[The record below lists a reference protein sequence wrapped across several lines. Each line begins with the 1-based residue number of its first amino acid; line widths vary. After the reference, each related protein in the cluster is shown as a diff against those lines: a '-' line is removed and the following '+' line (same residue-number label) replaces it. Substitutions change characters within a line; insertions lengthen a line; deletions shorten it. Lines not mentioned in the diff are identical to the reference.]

1 MLQIRLAF
9 IVIALVSSGIS
20 QGRMNGIGIGH
31 FNKYQGIKNAVGGA
45 VELAPSFQKNVS
57 LTNPST
63 WHNLKF
69 AYLSISYS
77 GNENIIKTP
86 STVNGYSSLSNA
98 LWVVPIKSNSSI
110 GLSLSPYS
118 DQRSTIVDR
127 DTSYFQAFDSTFGYT
142 RSFERSGGILSFKIS
157 SSLKISDKVALG
169 VNHSILFGSSRQNE
183 SITFGGSSII
193 QSSRAKYNG
202 IVNDFFINILLM
214 DDLES
219 YFKYTFSLKPL
230 ESAIEKKYLFDDAN
244 GNGYHDYSTTGFD
257 FPFPDSVS
265 ASPEERVE
273 DIHNPNGFK
282 LGLNKSFG
290 EKIALAFEMG
300 TLNDIAKGQDS
311 FLLTPIPNWI
321 EKTNSLKASFS
332 YFPENYSMRIFDKFS
347 FKSGLIH
354 HIHKMKYDNDDYFD
368 EIAELGFSFGIGFKF
383 KPVGNQINL
392 NYYFGNR
399 EYSNIAEKEFIQQIQ
414 VGISLADIWF
424 VKRRQK

>member
-1 MLQIRLAF
+1 MLQIRLVF
-9 IVIALVSSGIS
+9 IIVALISLGIS
-20 QGRMNGIGIGH
+20 QGRMNGIGVGH
-31 FNKYQGIKNAVGGA
+31 FYKYQGIQNVLSGA
-45 VELAPSFQKNVS
+45 VELAPSFQNNVS

-77 GNENIIKTP
+77 GNENVIRTP

-98 LWVVPIKSNSSI
+98 LWVVPVKSYSSI

-118 DQRSTIVDR
+118 DQRSTIVDK
-127 DTSYFQAFDSTFGYT
+127 DTSYFQAFDSTLGYT

-157 SSLKISDKVALG
+157 SSLKVNDRASLG
-169 VNHSILFGSSRQNE
+169 INHSILFGSSRQNE

-193 QSSRAKYNG
+193 QSSRVKYYG
-202 IVNDFFINILLM
+202 IVNDFFINVSLI
-214 DDLES
+214 DDLS
-219 YFKYTFSLKPL
+219 SSFKYTFSPKPL

-244 GNGYHDYSTTGFD
+244 GNGYHDYSATGFD

-265 ASPEERVE
+265 ASPEKRVR

-282 LGLNKSFG
+282 LGINKSFG
-290 EKIALAFEMG
+290 EKIALAFEIG
-300 TLNDIAKGQDS
+300 TLNDIAENQYS
-311 FLLTPIPNWI
+311 FLPTPIPNWI
-321 EKTNSLKASFS
+321 EKTNSFNASFS

-354 HIHKMKYDNDDYFD
+354 HIHTMKYDEMDI
-368 EIAELGFSFGIGFKF
+368 EELGFSFGVGFKF

-399 EYSNIAEKEFIQQIQ
+399 KFSNISDKELIQQIQ

>member
-1 MLQIRLAF
+1 MLQIRLVFVAC
-9 IVIALVSSGIS
+9 VLVSIGIS
-20 QGRMNGIGIGH
+20 QGRMNGIGVGH
-31 FNKYQGIKNAVGGA
+31 FNKYQGIQNAVDGA

-57 LTNPST
+57 LANPST

-77 GNENIIKTP
+77 GNENVIKNP
-86 STVNGYSSLSNA
+86 STANGYSSLSNA

-118 DQRSTIVDR
+118 DQRLTIVDR

-157 SSLKISDKVALG
+157 SSLKVSDRAALG
-169 VNHSILFGSSRQNE
+169 INHSVLFGSSRQNE

-202 IVNDFFINILLM
+202 IVNDLFFNVLLI
-214 DDLES
+214 DDLSS

-244 GNGYHDYSTTGFD
+244 GNGYHDYSATGFD

-265 ASPEERVE
+265 ASPERVE
-273 DIHNPNGFK
+273 KDIHNPNGFK

-290 EKIALAFEMG
+290 EKIALAFEIG
-300 TLNDIAKGQDS
+300 TLNDIAENQDS
-311 FLLTPIPNWI
+311 FLSTPIPNWI

-332 YFPENYSMRIFDKFS
+332 YFPENYSMRFFDKFS
-347 FKSGLIH
+347 IKSGLIH
-354 HIHKMKYDNDDYFD
+354 HLHIMRYDEM
-368 EIAELGFSFGIGFKF
+368 EIEELGFSFGVGFKF

-399 EYSNIAEKEFIQQIQ
+399 KFSNIEEKEFIQQIQ

>member
-1 MLQIRLAF
+1 MLQIRLVF
-9 IVIALVSSGIS
+9 MIVALVSLGIS
-20 QGRMNGIGIGH
+20 QGRMNGIGVGH
-31 FNKYQGIKNAVGGA
+31 FNKYQGIHNALSGA

-57 LTNPST
+57 ITNPST

-77 GNENIIKTP
+77 GNENVIRTP
-86 STVNGYSSLSNA
+86 SIVNGYSSLSNA

-157 SSLKISDKVALG
+157 SSLKVSDKAALG
-169 VNHSILFGSSRQNE
+169 INHSVLFGSSRQNE

-202 IVNDFFINILLM
+202 IVNDFFINVSLIENLS
-214 DDLES
+214 S

-230 ESAIEKKYLFDDAN
+230 ESAIEQKFLFDDAN

-257 FPFPDSVS
+257 FPSPDSVN
-265 ASPEERVE
+265 ASPEVTVK

-282 LGLNKSFG
+282 LGINKSFG
-290 EKIALAFEMG
+290 EKMALAFEIG
-300 TLNDIAKGQDS
+300 NLNDIAENQDL
-311 FLLTPIPNWI
+311 FLLTPISNWI
-321 EKTNSLKASFS
+321 EKTNSVQASFS
-332 YFPENYSMRIFDKFS
+332 YFSENYSMRIFDKFS

-354 HIHKMKYDNDDYFD
+354 HLHRMKYD
-368 EIAELGFSFGIGFKF
+368 EIHIEELGFSFGVGFKF
-383 KPVGNQINL
+383 KPVGNQISL

-399 EYSNIAEKEFIQQIQ
+399 KFSNIAEKEFIQQIQ

>member
-1 MLQIRLAF
+1 MSQIRLVL
-9 IVIALVSSGIS
+9 IIGVLLSVGTS
-20 QGRMNGIGIGH
+20 QGRMNGIGVGH
-31 FNKYQGIKNAVGGA
+31 FYEHQGIKNAVGGA

-77 GNENIIKTP
+77 GNENVIRAP

-118 DQRSTIVDR
+118 DQRLTIVDR
-127 DTSYFQAFDSTFGYT
+127 DTSSFQAFDSNFGYI

-157 SSLKISDKVALG
+157 SSLKVSDKVALG
-169 VNHSILFGSSRQNE
+169 INHSILFGSSRQNE

-193 QSSRAKYNG
+193 KSSRAKYNG
-202 IVNDFFINILLM
+202 IVNDFFVNVLLI
-214 DDLES
+214 DDLSS
-219 YFKYTFSLKPL
+219 YLKYTFSLQPL
-230 ESAIEKKYLFDDAN
+230 ESAIEQKYLFDDAN

-265 ASPEERVE
+265 ASPEERVK

-282 LGLNKSFG
+282 LGLNKTFG
-290 EKIALAFEMG
+290 ERIALAFEIG
-300 TLNDIAKGQDS
+300 TLNDIAEKQDS
-311 FLLTPIPNWI
+311 FLLTPVANWI

-332 YFPENYSMRIFDKFS
+332 YFPENYSIRFFDKFS

-354 HIHKMKYDNDDYFD
+354 HLHTMKYDEMDI
-368 EIAELGFSFGIGFKF
+368 EELGFSFGVGFKF

-399 EYSNIAEKEFIQQIQ
+399 KFSNIVEKEFIQQIQ
-414 VGISLADIWF
+414 VGVSLADIWF

>member
-1 MLQIRLAF
+1 MLQIRLVF
-9 IVIALVSSGIS
+9 IILTLVSSGIS
-20 QGRMNGIGIGH
+20 QGRMNGIGVGH
-31 FNKYQGIKNAVGGA
+31 FNKYQGIQNALSGA

-77 GNENIIKTP
+77 GNENVFRTP

-98 LWVVPIKSNSSI
+98 LWVIPIKSNSSI
-110 GLSLSPYS
+110 GLSISPYS
-118 DQRSTIVDR
+118 DQRLTIADK

-157 SSLKISDKVALG
+157 SSLKVSEKAALG
-169 VNHSILFGSSRQNE
+169 INHNILFGSSRQNE
-183 SITFGGSSII
+183 SISFGGSSII
-193 QSSRAKYNG
+193 QSSRVKYNG
-202 IVNDFFINILLM
+202 IVNDFFINLLLI
-214 DDLES
+214 DNLSS

-230 ESAIEKKYLFDDAN
+230 ESAIEKKYLFDDTN

-265 ASPEERVE
+265 SSPEARVK

-282 LGLNKSFG
+282 LGLNKPFG
-290 EKIALAFEMG
+290 EKIAIAFEIG
-300 TLNDIAKGQDS
+300 TLNDIAENQDS

-321 EKTNSLKASFS
+321 EKTNSLKASIF

-347 FKSGLIH
+347 FQSGLIH
-354 HIHKMKYDNDDYFD
+354 HIHTMKYDEMDI
-368 EIAELGFSFGIGFKF
+368 EELGFSFGVGFKF

-392 NYYFGNR
+392 NYYIGNR
-399 EYSNIAEKEFIQQIQ
+399 KYSSISEKEFIQQIQ

>member
-1 MLQIRLAF
+1 MLQIRLVF
-9 IVIALVSSGIS
+9 IIVALVSLGIS
-20 QGRMNGIGIGH
+20 QGRMNGIGVGH
-31 FNKYQGIKNAVGGA
+31 FYRYQGIQNALSGT
-45 VELAPSFQKNVS
+45 VELAPSFQNNVS

-77 GNENIIKTP
+77 GNENVIRTP

-98 LWVVPIKSNSSI
+98 LWVVPVKSYSSI

-118 DQRSTIVDR
+118 DQRTTIVDI

-157 SSLKISDKVALG
+157 SSLKVNDIAALG
-169 VNHSILFGSSRQNE
+169 INHSILFGSSRQNE

-202 IVNDFFINILLM
+202 IVNDFFFNVFLI
-214 DDLES
+214 DDLS
-219 YFKYTFSLKPL
+219 SSFKYTFSLKPL
-230 ESAIEKKYLFDDAN
+230 ESAIEQKYLFDDAN
-244 GNGYHDYSTTGFD
+244 GNGYHDYSTAGFD

-265 ASPEERVE
+265 ASPEERVK

-282 LGLNKSFG
+282 LGFNKSFG
-290 EKIALAFEMG
+290 EKIALAFEIG
-300 TLNDIAKGQDS
+300 TLNDIAENQDS
-311 FLLTPIPNWI
+311 FLPTPIPNWI
-321 EKTNSLKASFS
+321 EKTNSINASFS

-354 HIHKMKYDNDDYFD
+354 HIHTMKYDDMNI
-368 EIAELGFSFGIGFKF
+368 EELGFSFGIGFKF

-399 EYSNIAEKEFIQQIQ
+399 KFSNISDKELIQQIQ

>member
-1 MLQIRLAF
+1 MLQIRLV
-9 IVIALVSSGIS
+9 VIIYILVSLGIS
-20 QGRMNGIGIGH
+20 QGRMNGIGLGH
-31 FNKYQGIKNAVGGA
+31 FNKYQGIQNALSGS
-45 VELAPSFQKNVS
+45 VELAPSFQNNVS
-57 LTNPST
+57 FTNPST

-77 GNENIIKTP
+77 GNENVIRGP

-118 DQRSTIVDR
+118 DQRLTTVDR

-157 SSLKISDKVALG
+157 SSLKVSDRASLG
-169 VNHSILFGSSRQNE
+169 INHSILFGSSRQNE

-202 IVNDFFINILLM
+202 IVNDFFINILLI
-214 DDLES
+214 DDLSS

-230 ESAIEKKYLFDDAN
+230 ESAIEQKYLFDDAN
-244 GNGYHDYSTTGFD
+244 GNGYHDYSTTGSD

-265 ASPEERVE
+265 ASPEKRVE

-282 LGLNKSFG
+282 LSLNKSFG
-290 EKIALAFEMG
+290 EKVALAFEIG
-300 TLNDIAKGQDS
+300 TLNDIAENQES
-311 FLLTPIPNWI
+311 FLSTPIPNWI
-321 EKTNSLKASFS
+321 EKTNSFNASFS
-332 YFPENYSMRIFDKFS
+332 YFPENYSMRFFDKFS

-354 HIHKMKYDNDDYFD
+354 YIHTMKYDEMDI
-368 EIAELGFSFGIGFKF
+368 EELGFSFGVGFKF
-383 KPVGNQINL
+383 KPVGNQINF

-399 EYSNIAEKEFIQQIQ
+399 KFSNIAEKEFIQQIQ

>member
-1 MLQIRLAF
+1 MLQIRLVF
-9 IVIALVSSGIS
+9 VIGVLLSLGIS
-20 QGRMNGIGIGH
+20 QGRMNGIGVGH
-31 FNKYQGIKNAVGGA
+31 FNEYQGIKNAVSGA

-77 GNENIIKTP
+77 GNENVIRTP

-118 DQRSTIVDR
+118 DQRLTIVG

-157 SSLKISDKVALG
+157 SSLKVSDRASLG
-169 VNHSILFGSSRQNE
+169 INHNILFGSSRQNE

-202 IVNDFFINILLM
+202 IINDLFIDVLLI
-214 DDLES
+214 DDLSS

-230 ESAIEKKYLFDDAN
+230 ESAIEQKHLFDDTN
-244 GNGYHDYSTTGFD
+244 GNGYHDFSTTGFD

-265 ASPEERVE
+265 ASLEERE
-273 DIHNPNGFK
+273 KDIHNPNGFK

-290 EKIALAFEMG
+290 EKIALAFEIG
-300 TLNDIAKGQDS
+300 TLNDIAENQNS

-321 EKTNSLKASFS
+321 EKTNSFNASFS
-332 YFPENYSMRIFDKFS
+332 YFPKNYSMKIFDKFS
-347 FKSGLIH
+347 FKLGIIH
-354 HIHKMKYDNDDYFD
+354 HIHTMKYDKMDI
-368 EIAELGFSFGIGFKF
+368 EELGFSFGFGFKF

-399 EYSNIAEKEFIQQIQ
+399 KFLDIDDKEFIQQIQ

>member
-1 MLQIRLAF
+1 MLQIRVVF
-9 IVIALVSSGIS
+9 IIIALVSLGIS
-20 QGRMNGIGIGH
+20 QGRMNGIGVGH
-31 FNKYQGIKNAVGGA
+31 FYKYQGIQNVLSGA
-45 VELAPSFQKNVS
+45 VELAPSFQNNVS

-69 AYLSISYS
+69 AHLSISYS
-77 GNENIIKTP
+77 GNENVIRTP

-98 LWVVPIKSNSSI
+98 LWVVPVKSYSSI

-118 DQRSTIVDR
+118 DQRLTIVDK

-157 SSLKISDKVALG
+157 SSLKVNDRVALG
-169 VNHSILFGSSRQNE
+169 INHSILFGSSRQNE

-193 QSSRAKYNG
+193 QSSRVKYNG
-202 IVNDFFINILLM
+202 IVNDFFFNVFLI
-214 DDLES
+214 DDLS
-219 YFKYTFSLKPL
+219 SSFKYTFSLKPL
-230 ESAIEKKYLFDDAN
+230 ESAIEQKYLFDDAN

-265 ASPEERVE
+265 ASPEKRVK

-282 LGLNKSFG
+282 LGINKSFG
-290 EKIALAFEMG
+290 EKIALAFEIG
-300 TLNDIAKGQDS
+300 TLNDFAENQDS
-311 FLLTPIPNWI
+311 FLPTPIPNWI
-321 EKTNSLKASFS
+321 EKTNSINASFS

-354 HIHKMKYDNDDYFD
+354 HIHTMKYDEMNI
-368 EIAELGFSFGIGFKF
+368 EELGFSFGIGFKF

-399 EYSNIAEKEFIQQIQ
+399 KFSNISDKELIQQIQ

>member
-1 MLQIRLAF
+1 MLQIRLVF
-9 IVIALVSSGIS
+9 MIVALVSLGIS
-20 QGRMNGIGIGH
+20 QGRMNGIGVGH
-31 FNKYQGIKNAVGGA
+31 FNKYQGIHNALSGA

-57 LTNPST
+57 ITNPST

-77 GNENIIKTP
+77 GNENVIRTP
-86 STVNGYSSLSNA
+86 SIVNGYSSLSNA

-110 GLSLSPYS
+110 GFSLSPYS

-157 SSLKISDKVALG
+157 SSLKVSDKAALG
-169 VNHSILFGSSRQNE
+169 INHSVLFGSSRQNE

-202 IVNDFFINILLM
+202 IVNDFFINVSLIENLS
-214 DDLES
+214 S

-230 ESAIEKKYLFDDAN
+230 ESAIEQKFLFDDAN

-257 FPFPDSVS
+257 FPSPDSVN
-265 ASPEERVE
+265 ASPEVTVK

-282 LGLNKSFG
+282 LGINKSFG
-290 EKIALAFEMG
+290 EKMALAFEIG
-300 TLNDIAKGQDS
+300 NLNDIAENQDL
-311 FLLTPIPNWI
+311 FLLTPISNWI
-321 EKTNSLKASFS
+321 EKTNSVQASFS
-332 YFPENYSMRIFDKFS
+332 YFSENYSMRIFDKFS

-354 HIHKMKYDNDDYFD
+354 HLHRMKYD
-368 EIAELGFSFGIGFKF
+368 EIHIEELGFSFGVGFKF
-383 KPVGNQINL
+383 KPVGNQISL

-399 EYSNIAEKEFIQQIQ
+399 KFSNIAEKEFIQQIQ

>member
-1 MLQIRLAF
+1 MLQIRLVF
-9 IVIALVSSGIS
+9 IIVGLVSLGVS
-20 QGRMNGIGIGH
+20 QGRMNGIGVGH
-31 FNKYQGIKNAVGGA
+31 FNKHQGVQNALSGA
-45 VELAPSFQKNVS
+45 VELAPSFQNNVS

-77 GNENIIKTP
+77 GDENVIRTP

-127 DTSYFQAFDSTFGYT
+127 DTSYFQAFDSTIGYT

-157 SSLKISDKVALG
+157 SSLKVSDRAALG
-169 VNHSILFGSSRQNE
+169 INHSILFGSSRQNE

-202 IVNDFFINILLM
+202 IVNDLFVNVLLM
-214 DDLES
+214 DDLSS
-219 YFKYTFSLKPL
+219 YFKYTFSPKPL

-265 ASPEERVE
+265 ASPERAEK

-290 EKIALAFEMG
+290 EKIALAFEIG
-300 TLNDIAKGQDS
+300 TLNDIAENQDS
-311 FLLTPIPNWI
+311 FLSTPIPNWI
-321 EKTNSLKASFS
+321 EKTNSLGASFS
-332 YFPENYSMRIFDKFS
+332 YFPENYSTRTFDKFS

-354 HIHKMKYDNDDYFD
+354 HLHIMRYDEM
-368 EIAELGFSFGIGFKF
+368 EIEELGFSFGVGFKF
-383 KPVGNQINL
+383 KPVANQINL

-399 EYSNIAEKEFIQQIQ
+399 KFSNIEEKEFIQQIQ

>member
-1 MLQIRLAF
+1 MLQIRLVF
-9 IVIALVSSGIS
+9 IIFTLVSSGIS
-20 QGRMNGIGIGH
+20 QGRMNGIGVGH
-31 FNKYQGIKNAVGGA
+31 FNKYQGVQNALSGA
-45 VELAPSFQKNVS
+45 VELAPSFQNNVS

-69 AYLSISYS
+69 AYLSISYG
-77 GNENIIKTP
+77 GNENVIRNP

-98 LWVVPIKSNSSI
+98 LWVVPVKSYSSI

-157 SSLKISDKVALG
+157 SSLKVSDRAALG
-169 VNHSILFGSSRQNE
+169 INHSILFGSSRQNE

-202 IVNDFFINILLM
+202 IVNDLFINVLLM
-214 DDLES
+214 DDLS
-219 YFKYTFSLKPL
+219 SSFKYTFSLKPL
-230 ESAIEKKYLFDDAN
+230 ESAIEQKYLFDDAN

-265 ASPEERVE
+265 ASPEKRVK

-282 LGLNKSFG
+282 LSFNKSFG
-290 EKIALAFEMG
+290 EKIALAFEIG
-300 TLNDIAKGQDS
+300 TLNDFAENQDS
-311 FLLTPIPNWI
+311 FLSTPIPNWI
-321 EKTNSLKASFS
+321 EKTNSFNASFS
-332 YFPENYSMRIFDKFS
+332 YFPKNYSMKIFDKFS
-347 FKSGLIH
+347 FKSGIIH
-354 HIHKMKYDNDDYFD
+354 HIHTMKYDEMDI
-368 EIAELGFSFGIGFKF
+368 EELGFSFGFGFKF

-399 EYSNIAEKEFIQQIQ
+399 KFLDIDDKEFIQQIQ

>member
-1 MLQIRLAF
+1 MLQIRLVF
-9 IVIALVSSGIS
+9 MIVALVSLGIS
-20 QGRMNGIGIGH
+20 QGRMNGIGVGH
-31 FNKYQGIKNAVGGA
+31 FNKYQGIHNALSGA

-57 LTNPST
+57 ITNPST

-77 GNENIIKTP
+77 GNENVIRTP
-86 STVNGYSSLSNA
+86 SIVNGYSSLSNA

-157 SSLKISDKVALG
+157 SSLKVSDKAALG
-169 VNHSILFGSSRQNE
+169 INHSVLFGSSRQNE

-202 IVNDFFINILLM
+202 IVNDFFINVSLIENLS
-214 DDLES
+214 S

-230 ESAIEKKYLFDDAN
+230 ESAIEQKFLFDDSN

-257 FPFPDSVS
+257 FPSPDSVN
-265 ASPEERVE
+265 ASPEVTVK

-282 LGLNKSFG
+282 LGINKSFG
-290 EKIALAFEMG
+290 EKMALAFEIG
-300 TLNDIAKGQDS
+300 NLNDIAENQDL

-321 EKTNSLKASFS
+321 EKTNSVQASFS
-332 YFPENYSMRIFDKFS
+332 YFSENYSMRIFDKFS

-354 HIHKMKYDNDDYFD
+354 HLHRMKYD
-368 EIAELGFSFGIGFKF
+368 EIHIEELGFSFGVGFKF
-383 KPVGNQINL
+383 KPVGNQISL

-399 EYSNIAEKEFIQQIQ
+399 KFSNIAEKEFIQQIQ

>member
-9 IVIALVSSGIS
+9 IIGALVSLGIS
-20 QGRMNGIGIGH
+20 QGRMNGIGVGH
-31 FNKYQGIKNAVGGA
+31 FNKYQGIQNALSGA

-77 GNENIIKTP
+77 GNENVIKTP

-118 DQRSTIVDR
+118 DQRLTIVGDS
-127 DTSYFQAFDSTFGYT
+127 SYFQAFDSTFGYT

-157 SSLKISDKVALG
+157 SSLKVSDRASLG
-169 VNHSILFGSSRQNE
+169 INHSILFGSSRQNE

-202 IVNDFFINILLM
+202 IVNDLFINVLLM
-214 DDLES
+214 DDLSS
-219 YFKYTFSLKPL
+219 YFKYTFSPKPL

-265 ASPEERVE
+265 ASPERVE
-273 DIHNPNGFK
+273 KDIHNPNGFK

-290 EKIALAFEMG
+290 EKIALAFEIG
-300 TLNDIAKGQDS
+300 TLNDIAENQDS
-311 FLLTPIPNWI
+311 FLSTPIPNWI

-332 YFPENYSMRIFDKFS
+332 YFPENYSMRFFDKFS

-354 HIHKMKYDNDDYFD
+354 HLHIMRYDEM
-368 EIAELGFSFGIGFKF
+368 EIEELGFSFGVGFKF

-399 EYSNIAEKEFIQQIQ
+399 KFSNIEEKEFIQQIQ

>member
-1 MLQIRLAF
+1 MLQIRLVF
-9 IVIALVSSGIS
+9 IIVGLVSLGIS
-20 QGRMNGIGIGH
+20 QGRMNGIGVGH
-31 FNKYQGIKNAVGGA
+31 FNKYQGVQNALSGA
-45 VELAPSFQKNVS
+45 VELAPSFQNNVS

-77 GNENIIKTP
+77 GNENVIRTP

-157 SSLKISDKVALG
+157 SSLKVSDRAALG
-169 VNHSILFGSSRQNE
+169 INHSILFGSSRQNE

-202 IVNDFFINILLM
+202 IVNDFFINVLLI
-214 DDLES
+214 DDLSS

-265 ASPEERVE
+265 ASPERGVK

-290 EKIALAFEMG
+290 EKIALAFEIG
-300 TLNDIAKGQDS
+300 TLNDIAENQDS
-311 FLLTPIPNWI
+311 FLSTPIPNWI

-354 HIHKMKYDNDDYFD
+354 HLHTMRYDEMDI
-368 EIAELGFSFGIGFKF
+368 EELGFSFGVGFKF

-399 EYSNIAEKEFIQQIQ
+399 KFSNIEEKEFIQQIQ

>member
-1 MLQIRLAF
+1 MLQIRLVF
-9 IVIALVSSGIS
+9 MIVALVSLGIS
-20 QGRMNGIGIGH
+20 QGRMNGIGVGH
-31 FNKYQGIKNAVGGA
+31 FNKYQGIHNALSGA

-57 LTNPST
+57 ITNPST

-77 GNENIIKTP
+77 GNENVIRTP
-86 STVNGYSSLSNA
+86 SIVNGYSSLSNA

-157 SSLKISDKVALG
+157 SSLKVSDKAALG
-169 VNHSILFGSSRQNE
+169 INHSVLFGSSRQNE

-202 IVNDFFINILLM
+202 IVNDFFINVSLIENLS
-214 DDLES
+214 S

-230 ESAIEKKYLFDDAN
+230 ESAIEQKFLFDDAN

-257 FPFPDSVS
+257 FPSPDSVN
-265 ASPEERVE
+265 ASPEVTVK

-282 LGLNKSFG
+282 LGINKSFG
-290 EKIALAFEMG
+290 EKMALAFEIG
-300 TLNDIAKGQDS
+300 NLNDIAENQDL
-311 FLLTPIPNWI
+311 FLLTPISNWI
-321 EKTNSLKASFS
+321 EKTNSVQASFS
-332 YFPENYSMRIFDKFS
+332 YFSENYSMRIFDKFS

-354 HIHKMKYDNDDYFD
+354 HLHRMKYD
-368 EIAELGFSFGIGFKF
+368 ELHIEELGFSFGVGFKF
-383 KPVGNQINL
+383 KPVGNQISL

-399 EYSNIAEKEFIQQIQ
+399 KFSNIAEKEFIQQIQ

>member
-1 MLQIRLAF
+1 MLQIRLIF
-9 IVIALVSSGIS
+9 ILITFVSSGIS

-31 FNKYQGIKNAVGGA
+31 FNKYQGLKNAVGGA
-45 VELAPSFQKNVS
+45 VELAPSFQKDVS

-77 GNENIIKTP
+77 GNENVISDP

-110 GLSLSPYS
+110 GLSISPYS
-118 DQRSTIVDR
+118 DQRSTIVDI

-142 RSFERSGGILSFKIS
+142 RSFKRSGGILSFKIS
-157 SSLKISDKVALG
+157 SSLKVSNKVALG
-169 VNHSILFGSSRQNE
+169 INHNILFGSSRQNE

-193 QSSRAKYNG
+193 QSSRVKYNG
-202 IVNDFFINILLM
+202 IINDFFINVSLINNLA
-214 DDLES
+214 S

-244 GNGYHDYSTTGFD
+244 GNGYHDYSSTGFD

-265 ASPEERVE
+265 ASPDMRVK

-282 LGLNKSFG
+282 LGLDKLFG
-290 EKIALAFEMG
+290 EKIALAFEIG
-300 TLNDIAKGQDS
+300 TLNDIAENQDL

-332 YFPENYSMRIFDKFS
+332 YFPDNYSLRIFDKFS

-354 HIHKMKYDNDDYFD
+354 HIHVMKHDNIDI
-368 EIAELGFSFGIGFKF
+368 EELGFSFGIGFKF

>member
-1 MLQIRLAF
+1 MLKIRLVF
-9 IVIALVSSGIS
+9 IIGTLVSLGIS
-20 QGRMNGIGIGH
+20 QGRMNGIGVGH
-31 FNKYQGIKNAVGGA
+31 FNKYQGIQNALSGA

-77 GNENIIKTP
+77 GNENVIKTP

-98 LWVVPIKSNSSI
+98 LWVVPIKSNSSV

-118 DQRSTIVDR
+118 DQRLTIVG

-142 RSFERSGGILSFKIS
+142 RSFERSGGVLSFKIS
-157 SSLKISDKVALG
+157 SSLKVSDRTSLG
-169 VNHSILFGSSRQNE
+169 INHSILFGSSRQNQ

-202 IVNDFFINILLM
+202 IVNDLFINVLLM
-214 DDLES
+214 DDLSS

-230 ESAIEKKYLFDDAN
+230 ESAIENKYLFDDAN

-265 ASPEERVE
+265 ASPEESVK

-282 LGLNKSFG
+282 LGLNKLFV
-290 EKIALAFEMG
+290 EKIALAFEIG

-311 FLLTPIPNWI
+311 FLLTPVPNWI
-321 EKTNSLKASFS
+321 EKTNSFKASLS

-354 HIHKMKYDNDDYFD
+354 HIHTMKFD
-368 EIAELGFSFGIGFKF
+368 EMDIEELGFSFGVGFKF

-399 EYSNIAEKEFIQQIQ
+399 KFSHIAEKEFIQQVQ

>member
-1 MLQIRLAF
+1 MLQIRLVF
-9 IVIALVSSGIS
+9 MIVALVSLGIS
-20 QGRMNGIGIGH
+20 QGRMNGIGVGH
-31 FNKYQGIKNAVGGA
+31 FNKYQGIHNALSGA

-57 LTNPST
+57 ITNPST

-77 GNENIIKTP
+77 GNENVIRTP
-86 STVNGYSSLSNA
+86 FIVNGYSSLSNA

-142 RSFERSGGILSFKIS
+142 RSFERSGGILSFTIS
-157 SSLKISDKVALG
+157 SSLKVSDKAALG
-169 VNHSILFGSSRQNE
+169 INHSVLFGSSRQNE

-202 IVNDFFINILLM
+202 IVNDFFINVSLIENLS
-214 DDLES
+214 S

-230 ESAIEKKYLFDDAN
+230 ESAIEQKFLFDDAN

-257 FPFPDSVS
+257 FPSPDSVN
-265 ASPEERVE
+265 ASPEVTVK

-282 LGLNKSFG
+282 LGINKSFG
-290 EKIALAFEMG
+290 EKMALAFEIG
-300 TLNDIAKGQDS
+300 NLNDIAENQDL

-321 EKTNSLKASFS
+321 EKTNSVQASFS
-332 YFPENYSMRIFDKFS
+332 YFSENYSMRIFDKFS

-354 HIHKMKYDNDDYFD
+354 HLHRMKYD
-368 EIAELGFSFGIGFKF
+368 EIHIEELGFSFGVGFKF
-383 KPVGNQINL
+383 KPVGNQISL

-399 EYSNIAEKEFIQQIQ
+399 KFSNIAEKEFIQQIQ